1 MREITMST
9 IKSIMDNF
17 GTSELNYKLEELL
30 VDASLFA
37 IH

>member
-1 MREITMST
+1 MST
-9 IKSIMDNF
+9 IKSIMDTY
-17 GTSELNYKLEELL
+17 GTSEINHNIEELL